1 MRKREKWEGVWV
13 EVWKSGQENGDIFN
27 SVNNKYK
34 VIRKKRMSE
43 CNKHVQ
49 ELCVNVTFPV

>member
-34 VIRKKRMSE
+34 GKRKKRMSE

>member
-1 MRKREKWEGVWV
+1 MRKREKRVEVWV
-13 EVWKSGQENGDIFN
+13 EVFESGWENGDIFN

-49 ELCVNVTFPV
+49 ELCVNVTFQA

>member
-49 ELCVNVTFPV
+49 ELCVNVTFQA